1 MIKNVRAPISLAMAG
16 VALLSCASCAPRTTT
31 PDGYQGVVEYEERVV
46 SFEVA
51 GKIDKLGVTRGDVVK
66 PGDLLAHV
74 DDTLERLARDAREDE
89 LNVAR
94 ADLDLVQAGSR
105 REDVAAVAA
114 QVRGAQAT
122 EALLVKALERARSL
136 QASGSVS
143 QAELDRASAELDRA
157 TYERKALEQRL
168 ALLQHGARREEVE
181 RAKARAEAAA
191 SALGLAD
198 ARLALFA
205 PKAAHP
211 GVVLDTHVEPGEL
224 AAPGMPIAT
233 IADIAHPYVEV
244 FVPQAD
250 LTGIRVGA
258 KAQVRTDSNPA
269 PIGGVVEHVAQRT
282 EFTPR
287 FLFSERERANLVIR
301 VRVRVEDPNGALHA
315 GTPAFVRIER

>member
-1 MIKNVRAPISLAMAG
+1 MIKNVLTPVSAAVLGAVIL
-16 VALLSCASCAPRTTT
+16 SCAPRTTT
-31 PDGYQGVVEYEERVV
+31 PEGYQGVVEYEERVV

-51 GKIDKLGVTRGDVVK
+51 GKIDKLGVVRGDVVK

-74 DDTLERLARDAREDE
+74 DDTLERHARDAREDE

-105 REDVAAVAA
+105 KEDVAAVAA
-114 QVRGAQAT
+114 QVRGAQAS
-122 EALLVKALERARSL
+122 EALLAKSLDRARSL
-136 QASGSVS
+136 AGSGSVS
-143 QAELDRASAELDRA
+143 QAELDRSSAELERA

-198 ARLALFA
+198 ARLALFS

-233 IADIAHPYVEV
+233 IADVAHPYVEV
-244 FVPQAD
+244 FVPQAEIA
-250 LTGIRVGA
+250 GIRVGA
-258 KAQVRTDSNPA
+258 KAQVRTDPTPA
-269 PIGGVVEHVAQRT
+269 PLGGVVEHVAQRT

-301 VRVRVEDPNGALHA
+301 VRVRVDDPSGALHA
-315 GTPAFVRIER
+315 GTPAFVRIDR